1 MGHHFHA
8 SCFTA
13 SKANASGLTI
23 ETSHLCCAKQDDEH
37 VMMLIHLL
45 LNNSRRQMPSAL
57 ILAQETRTQMS
68 WLDQDHTEFEI
79 RSLRFSAFSYTSCQV
94 KQSGLSS
101 EWQASSVTCNWVGIS
116 TCRLGAWSKICGLPG
131 LHFLTCKKKEREKE
145 NTYLER
151 CLGIEW
157 NDILYI
163 KHKGSCQTH
172 SSSRNVIFLS
182 SSCAYATRVVLL
194 KSNLKEW
201 HSLF

>member
-1 MGHHFHA
+1 M
-8 SCFTA
+8 S
-13 SKANASGLTI
+13 L
-23 ETSHLCCAKQDDEH
+23 
-37 VMMLIHLL
+37 MLIHLL

-101 EWQASSVTCNWVGIS
+101 EWQASSVTCNWVRIS
-116 TCRLGAWSKICGLPG
+116 TYRLGAWSKICGLPG

-194 KSNLKEW
+194 KFNLKEW